1 MKRVS
6 VIIPAYNQAV
16 YVGKAIQS
24 VLDQTYQNLECIVV
38 DDGSKDRTYKIVNE
52 FEDRR
57 ILYIR
62 QLNQGLSAARNTGL
76 TISSGEYISFLDS
89 DDLFTPDKLTKLVE
103 VLEKNPGTALA
114 AGSAYLIDHNDQP
127 IPRQFSSSLPEDSS
141 RLLLGNPLHV
151 GSVLL
156 RREWQEKVGLFDT
169 NLKSYEDW
177 DFWLRL
183 ALVGGKMQSIKDIV
197 SYYRFHTAQMTRN
210 RSQMTH
216 ASFSVLEKTF
226 SCENLPAEWAALKE
240 KAYSQG
246 FLRAAANDFV
256 SSEFTQAKNNLS
268 KAFQKN
274 PDLLQNDGKLFLD
287 QMAGW
292 TELPKVQDPLTFL
305 ENIYQHFPP
314 EIQSIVSRHKR
325 SFLSQAAV
333 NLGFKEFQ
341 NNNLVEANRYLK
353 IGITYNPKW
362 IFNRGVLS
370 ILRKSMLAPQR

>member
-24 VLDQTYQNLECIVV
+24 VLDQSYPNLECVVV
-38 DDGSKDRTYKIVNE
+38 DDGSKDHTYKIVNE
-52 FEDRR
+52 FTDRR

-89 DDLFTPDKLTKLVE
+89 DDLFTPDKLSKLVD
-103 VLEKNPGTALA
+103 VLEKNPDIAMA
-114 AGSAYLIDHNDQP
+114 AGSAYLINHNDEP
-127 IPRQFSSSLPEDSS
+127 IKRQFSSTLPADTSK
-141 RLLLGNPLHV
+141 LLLGNPLHV
-151 GSVLL
+151 GSVVL
-156 RREWQEKVGLFDT
+156 RRAWQEKVGLFDT

-183 ALVGGKMQSIKDIV
+183 ALVGGKMHSIKETV

-216 ASFSVLEKTF
+216 ASFSVLDKTF
-226 SCENLPAEWAALKE
+226 STDNLPPEWIALKE
-240 KAYSQG
+240 KAYSQA

-256 SSEFTQAKNNLS
+256 SNEFTEAKDNLS
-268 KAFQKN
+268 QAFQKN
-274 PDLLQNDGKLFLD
+274 PELLQNDGKLFLN
-287 QMAGW
+287 QMVGW

-305 ENIYQHFPP
+305 ENVYQHFPP
-314 EIQSIVSRHKR
+314 EIQSIVSKHKR
-325 SFLSQAAV
+325 NFLSQAAV

-341 NNNLVEANRYLK
+341 NNNLAEANRYLK
-353 IGITYNPKW
+353 IGLSYNPKW

-370 ILRKSMLAPQR
+370 ILRKSILAPQR